1 MSAPH
6 YPLFIGG
13 EWLDSAER
21 YEIRS
26 PATDELVA
34 TVAKGGVEHV
44 DRAVA
49 AARAAHKAGGWR
61 HTSPQERSALLH
73 AVAGRLE
80 QRLPELAALQ
90 SRENGATIRV
100 TGALHLGLSIGQLHY
115 LADLAESYEFEK
127 AGPEIGPIPAAG
139 VVRREPLGVVAAI
152 VPWNIPLLVIIW
164 KVAPALAAGNT
175 AVLKPDEHAPLLALE
190 LAEEFEAAGLPPGVL
205 NVVTGDGDPVG
216 ARLSSHPDVRKVAF
230 TGSTEIGKAILSASA
245 DTVKRVTLELGGK
258 GPNIIL
264 DDADL
269 PLAVDGALFEQRAGL
284 RGGHQA
290 ARPGRTEG

>member
-100 TGALHLGLSIGQLHY
+100 TG
-115 LADLAESYEFEK
+115 
-127 AGPEIGPIPAAG
+127 
-139 VVRREPLGVVAAI
+139 
-152 VPWNIPLLVIIW
+152 
-164 KVAPALAAGNT
+164 
-175 AVLKPDEHAPLLALE
+175 
-190 LAEEFEAAGLPPGVL
+190 
-205 NVVTGDGDPVG
+205 
-216 ARLSSHPDVRKVAF
+216 
-230 TGSTEIGKAILSASA
+230 
-245 DTVKRVTLELGGK
+245 
-258 GPNIIL
+258 
-264 DDADL
+264 
-269 PLAVDGALFEQRAGL
+269 
-284 RGGHQA
+284 
-290 ARPGRTEG
+290 